1 MKKFWSV
8 VAFFGTL
15 FAPQVF
21 AFEDDPELDHECTSW
36 MVFHDLTRNNTNI
49 LHKNRDAK
57 ERDIAVFI
65 SPADSPRKWIAIG
78 TDIPTNMA
86 INASGLAGVMN
97 SGEKCIDPPTDSSKK
112 RTPAMLQVIMES
124 CDTASQAV
132 DKLKELHK
140 AGDYWHAGGSG
151 SIFFFLDRNEGYICE
166 MTAKNMTVS
175 SYKEGIAVRANI
187 WQNPGMYKYSRSSV
201 KSYLNSSARAYVA
214 ISGLNQLLDK
224 NGKITVEGIFDLSR
238 HCRMPEDSSE
248 KRSVC
253 GRTTNSSAS
262 LELDRQYPDVLSTG
276 YFTLGNPR
284 HTVYLPVP
292 VCVEKVLPAMADF
305 SWSKA
310 VCARFDKLGFD
321 APVPEKWIAFEKE
334 YMAKYSDAKAKAR
347 KLLDCGKRAEAVK
360 LINDAAAEI
369 WNDAAALLK

>member
-36 MVFHDLTRNNTNI
+36 MVFHDLTGNNTNI

-97 SGEKCIDPPTDSSKK
+97 SGEKCINPPTDSSKK
-112 RTPAMLQVIMES
+112 RTPAMMKVIMES

-132 DKLKELHK
+132 DKLKELQN

-166 MTAKNMTVS
+166 MTAKDLTVS
-175 SYKEGIAVRANI
+175 SYKDGFAVRANI

-201 KSYLNSSARAYVA
+201 KSYLNSSARAYAA
-214 ISGLNQLLDK
+214 ISGLTQMIDK
-224 NGKITVEGIFDLSR
+224 SGKITPLGIFELSR
-238 HCRMPEDSSE
+238 STQMPEGSSE
-248 KRSVC
+248 KRCVC
-253 GRTTNSSAS
+253 FTKTNSTAT
-262 LELDRQYPDVLSTG
+262 LEIDRQYPDVLSTG
-276 YFTLGNPR
+276 YFTLGHPR
-284 HTVYLPVP
+284 HTIYLPVP
-292 VCVEKVLPAMADF
+292 ICTEKVMPAMADF

-310 VCARFDKLGFD
+310 VWTRFDKLGLD
-321 APVPEKWIAFEKE
+321 APIPEKWLAFEKE
-334 YMAKYSDAKAKAR
+334 YMAKYNAAKAEAR
-347 KLLDCGKRAEAVK
+347 KLLDSGKRAEAVK
-360 LINDAAAEI
+360 LINAAAAEI
-369 WNDAAALLK
+369 WNEAAALLK